1 MKIRNMLLTSTALFC
16 AASVPVNALSSHT
29 WVSANGNDA
38 NTGTE
43 VSPYA
48 DFATA
53 VANTAAGG
61 TVSVLGP
68 GDYGPVTITQ
78 SITIDGTGG
87 GSINFAGD
95 GEGIYV
101 NPGAAANIV
110 LKNLTVD
117 GGGTGSDAIFIASSG
132 TTNVVNVVI
141 DHCLIAG
148 FAQIGVGLGSE
159 SPMNV
164 TITNTTITGGAL
176 GVRTFQNGTSAP
188 VTNYDSV
195 AIDHSVITGA
205 SSAGVFTRNGVV
217 QVTYSVVTQSAVG
230 VEADTYAVLS
240 VANSAITS
248 NQTGVCSYTN
258 SKIRLDSNDIYDNP
272 TAIENCGG
280 IYKTSGTNK
289 TSGTIG
295 ATPAE
300 VSNSVLF

>member
-1 MKIRNMLLTSTALFC
+1 MKLRNTLLTSTALFC
-16 AASVPVNALSSHT
+16 VVSVPASALPTHT

-38 NTGTE
+38 NAGTPI
-43 VSPYA
+43 SPYA

-53 VANTAAGG
+53 VANTAVGG
-61 TVSVLGP
+61 TVSVMGP

-95 GEGIYV
+95 GEGIYIEA
-101 NPGAAANIV
+101 GEAANIV

-117 GGGTGSDAIFIASSG
+117 GGGTGSDAIFVASSG
-132 TTNVVNVVI
+132 TTNLVNGVI

-148 FAQIGVGLGSE
+148 FSQIGAGLGSE

-164 TITNTTITGGAL
+164 TITNTTITGGQL
-176 GVRTFQNGTSAP
+176 GVRTFQNGTTAP
-188 VTNYDSV
+188 VTNNDSV
-195 AIDHSVITGA
+195 AVDHSVITGA

-217 QVTYSVVTQSAVG
+217 QVTYSVITQSAVG
-230 VEADTYAVLS
+230 AEADTYAVLS

-248 NQTGVCSYTN
+248 NQTGVCSYTT

-272 TAIENCGG
+272 VAIEDCGG
-280 IYKTSGTNK
+280 TYKTSGTNK
-289 TSGTIG
+289 TSGTIS